1 MLKLL
6 EMKNIVSGKN
16 IRNEHDDEITELASS
31 IEKQGLINPIL
42 VQKRNDGKYE
52 VIAGHRRYEA
62 VKRLGLPH
70 IECNVFEDLSE
81 KDILLTQL
89 AENVQRKNMSAWEL
103 VELFEDM
110 KKRFHL
116 NNESIAKLMGKSAP
130 WVSNQYEA
138 IKLLESQYGKNIPK
152 EEKKKSYEMI
162 RTATKKIT
170 HDSEIILC
178 KGMKVKITG
187 HTYHIYCGDI
197 SVENALREFI
207 EKYKQQTR
215 G

>member
-16 IRNEHDDEITELASS
+16 IRNEHDTEIHELAKS
-31 IEKQGLINPIL
+31 IEKTGLINPIL
-42 VQKRNDGKYE
+42 VQKRDDGKYE

-62 VKRLGLPH
+62 VKLLGLPH

-81 KDILLTQL
+81 QDILITQL

-103 VELFEDM
+103 VDLFEDM
-110 KKRFHL
+110 KKRFRM
-116 NNESIAKLMGKSAP
+116 NNDTIAKLMGKSNA

-138 IKLLESQYGKNIPK
+138 VKLLESQYGKNIPK
-152 EEKKKSYEMI
+152 EEKKKTFEQI
-162 RTATKKIT
+162 RSVTRKVTT
-170 HDSEIILC
+170 DSEIIIC
-178 KGMKVKITG
+178 KGMKIKVTG
-187 HTYHIYCGDI
+187 HTYHVYCGDV
-197 SVENALREFI
+197 SVEMALREFFA
-207 EKYKQQTR
+207 KYKQPVR